1 MLATLA
7 LMNEISFRTVN
18 ANDPEFTLPE
28 EEEDYDWHTAGYY
41 HEDED
46 AA

>member
-1 MLATLA
+1 VQLAK
-7 LMNEISFRTVN
+7 SSSSCDRTVN